1 MQNTRVDEPDHERL
15 RRELE
20 TAATEARADPA
31 GRRPVTGKQAMI
43 GLLAAVPIAAAVI
56 AAIAASQ
63 SGPEPATPATP
74 VGEPSGESA
83 APPPPSPRPTTPR
96 APATSTGPDVPPRPE
111 PPRTQPPPTPPQQ
124 PGSPPDANRPT
135 THTVQPGET
144 LARIALRYQVPIE
157 QIAEQNAISD
167 PDLIRAGDNLEI
179 RPAPPNEVVIP
190 AGATLTGLASRH
202 GVTVS
207 HLLRL
212 NPHIMDADR
221 IVAGGRLRVS

>member
-1 MQNTRVDEPDHERL
+1 MNEPDHERL

-20 TAATEARADPA
+20 SAATEARVDPA
-31 GRRPVTGKQAMI
+31 GRRPVTGKQALI

-63 SGPEPATPATP
+63 SGPEPATATP
-74 VGEPSGESA
+74 VGEPTGEPA

-96 APATSTGPDVPPRPE
+96 APATSTGPGVPPRPE
-111 PPRTQPPPTPPQQ
+111 PPHTQPPQ
-124 PGSPPDANRPT
+124 PGPPPDANRPT

-167 PDLIRAGDNLEI
+167 LDLIRAGDNLEI

-212 NPHIMDADR
+212 NPHIIDADR
-221 IVAGGRLRVS
+221 IVAGGRLRIS